1 MLGVRRES
9 VMSGWRDV
17 EGRTNADRRRA
28 NAEAEHKNL
37 LGRLRYRPAS
47 FVKPALGFAFI
58 LVLVL
63 ALLLAMR

>member
-1 MLGVRRES
+1 
-9 VMSGWRDV
+9 MSGWRDI
-17 EGRTNADRRRA
+17 EGRTNAERRRA
-28 NAEAEHKNL
+28 NAEHKNL
-37 LGRLRYRPAS
+37 LDRLRYRPAS